1 MQSIAEFMAESYR
14 SNTSLTWD
22 VTGVSLATAAFVVD
36 LVKVVASFERRE
48 AVGPWYVAFE
58 VDRGDATAIA
68 HSAFAIFNG
77 VLQATEEFLLTRE
90 PETVIFA
97 TKRDELAGIYQTY
110 LRREAETIANIGYRL
125 EGPIRV
131 DPYTEFMLTRVRP
144 SGWKGPR

>member
-1 MQSIAEFMAESYR
+1 MPSIAEFMAESYR
-14 SNTSLTWD
+14 SNTSLIWD
-22 VTGVSLATAAFVVD
+22 AAGTSLATAAFAVD
-36 LVKVVASFERRE
+36 LVKVVVSFERRE
-48 AVGPWYVAFE
+48 AAGPWYVSFE
-58 VDRGDATAIA
+58 VDRGDSTAIA

-77 VLQATEEFLLTRE
+77 VLQAAEEFLITRE

-110 LRREAETIANIGYRL
+110 LRREAETIEKIGYRL

-144 SGWKGPR
+144 SEWKAD

>member
-22 VTGVSLATAAFVVD
+22 VSGASLATAAFAVD
-36 LVKVVASFERRE
+36 LVTVVVSFERRE
-48 AVGPWYVAFE
+48 GTGPWYVAFK
-58 VDRGDATAIA
+58 VDRGDSTAVA

-77 VLQATEEFLLTRE
+77 VLQATEEFLVTRE

-110 LRREAETIANIGYRL
+110 LRREAATIEKIGYRL

-131 DPYTEFMLTRVRP
+131 DPYTEFMLTRLQP
-144 SGWKGPR
+144 SGWRAD

>member
-1 MQSIAEFMAESYR
+1 MQSIAEFMAESYH

-22 VTGVSLATAAFVVD
+22 VTDVSRTTAAFAVD
-36 LVKVVASFERRE
+36 LVTVVVSFERRE
-48 AVGPWYVAFE
+48 ATGPWYVAFE
-58 VDRGDATAIA
+58 VDRGDSTAIA

-77 VLQATEEFLLTRE
+77 VLQATEEFLVTRE

-110 LRREAETIANIGYRL
+110 LRREAETIEKIGYRL

-131 DPYTEFMLTRVRP
+131 DPYTEFMLTRMRR
-144 SGWKGPR
+144 SGWNG

>member
-14 SNTSLTWD
+14 SNTPLTWD
-22 VTGVSLATAAFVVD
+22 VTSVSLATAAFAVD
-36 LVKVVASFERRE
+36 LVKVVVSFERRE
-48 AVGPWYVAFE
+48 AAGPWYVAFE
-58 VDRGDATAIA
+58 VDRGDSTAIA

-77 VLQATEEFLLTRE
+77 VLQATEEFLITRE
-90 PETVIFA
+90 PETVVFA

-110 LRREAETIANIGYRL
+110 LRREAEAIANIGYKL

-144 SGWKGPR
+144 SGWKG

>member
-1 MQSIAEFMAESYR
+1 MPSIAEFMAESYR
-14 SNTSLTWD
+14 SNTSLIWD
-22 VTGVSLATAAFVVD
+22 AAGTSLAIAAFAVD
-36 LVKVVASFERRE
+36 LVKVVVSFERRE
-48 AVGPWYVAFE
+48 AAGPWYVSFE
-58 VDRGDATAIA
+58 VDRGDSTAIA

-77 VLQATEEFLLTRE
+77 VLQAAEEFLITRE

-110 LRREAETIANIGYRL
+110 LRREAETIEKIGYRL

-144 SGWKGPR
+144 SEWKAD

>member
-14 SNTSLTWD
+14 SNTPLTWD
-22 VTGVSLATAAFVVD
+22 ATGVSLATAAFAVD
-36 LVKVVASFERRE
+36 LVKVVVSFERKE
-48 AVGPWYVAFE
+48 ATGPWYVVFE
-58 VDRGDATAIA
+58 VVRGDSTAIA

-77 VLQATEEFLLTRE
+77 VLQATEEFLVTRE

-97 TKRDELAGIYQTY
+97 TKRHELAGIYQTY
-110 LRREAETIANIGYRL
+110 LCREAETIEKSGYRL

-144 SGWKGPR
+144 SGWKG